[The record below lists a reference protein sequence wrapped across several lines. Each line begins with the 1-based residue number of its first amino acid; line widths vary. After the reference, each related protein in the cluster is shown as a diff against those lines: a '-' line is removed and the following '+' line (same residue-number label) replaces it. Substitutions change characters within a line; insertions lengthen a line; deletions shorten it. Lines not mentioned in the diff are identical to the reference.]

1 MKSVYPRYNQILRR
15 AAVAR
20 RVGLSV
26 PSIYRLIEEGRFPRP
41 VPLSTHAKG
50 WLESEI
56 EAWIQGRIAER
67 DEVTA

>member
-1 MKSVYPRYNQILRR
+1 VKNVQPKYNQILRR
-15 AAVAR
+15 EAVAR
-20 RVGLSV
+20 RVGLSI

-41 VPLSTHAKG
+41 VPLSTQARG

-67 DEVTA
+67 DEAAA